1 MAKHDMT
8 KMGESNSGNH
18 GSMAMDMNGSDK
30 DNDAVRAK
38 ELELEQMRILQ
49 RQLDQAYQR
58 EIEAQKKEDAKAR
71 ALMKSDP
78 RGHIAMMKMEQEHR
92 QLALELPRMLLQHEA
107 HVYQELQDAQV
118 AAQAKIPET
127 GKMMGQMVA
136 MARWSQIP
144 LLVLGLWLICS
155 PFSLGYHS
163 VPMIWSDIISGILV
177 TVLAVIAFRTKR
189 VWPAWANAFVGLWLA
204 FAPIAFSTPDAAA
217 YANDTLMGMF
227 VITFAVL
234 IPMMM
239 KMPGSE
245 IPPGWSYNPS
255 SWLQRAPILALALF
269 SFFLARYMTAFQ
281 LGHIT
286 SVWDPI
292 FGDGTVLVLG
302 SDLSKS
308 FPISDGGL
316 GAFTYLVELL
326 SGFMGDPRRW
336 RTMPW
341 MVALFGFMVIP
352 LGVVSVVLIML
363 QPIIIGEWCTVCLLS
378 ALFMLIMIALSLDEV
393 IAMIQFLAQTRR
405 AGKSVWRAF
414 WLGGDALGDNLTPQ
428 RPQTDHQ
435 SQMFW
440 GVTVPWNLLVS
451 ALLGAWLMIAPD
463 VFQAQGQ
470 AADSDRI
477 LGALVVTVA
486 IVAFAEVTRAAR
498 FINIALALAII
509 VLPWVFGG
517 ATPAS
522 GINNLIIGLLIIAL
536 SISPGKIKNT
546 YDDWNALIV

>member
-1 MAKHDMT
+1 MQKHDMS
-8 KMGESNSGNH
+8 KMGDSNSGNH
-18 GSMAMDMNGSDK
+18 DSKGMNMSGSDK
-30 DNDAVRAK
+30 DNDDVLAK
-38 ELELEQMRILQ
+38 ELQLEQMRTLQ
-49 RQLDQAYQR
+49 RQLDQAYQH
-58 EIEAQKKEDAKAR
+58 EIAAQKKEDVKAH

-92 QLALELPRMLLQHEA
+92 QLALELPRMLLLHEA
-107 HVYQELQDAQV
+107 HVYRELQDAQV
-118 AAQAKIPET
+118 AAQAKMPET
-127 GKMMGQMVA
+127 GEMMGQMVA

-144 LLVLGLWLICS
+144 LLVLGLWLIFS
-155 PFSLGYHS
+155 PFSLGYRS

-217 YANDTLMGMF
+217 YANDTLIGMF

-245 IPPGWSYNPS
+245 IPLGWSYNPS
-255 SWLQRAPILALALF
+255 NWLQRAPILALALF

-393 IAMIQFLAQTRR
+393 IAMLQFIMQTRR

-428 RPQTDHQ
+428 RPQTDHP

-463 VFQAQGQ
+463 VFQTQGQ

-509 VLPWVFGG
+509 ILPWVFDG
-517 ATPAS
+517 AVFAS
-522 GINNLIIGLLIIAL
+522 GINNLIIGVLIIAL

-546 YDDWNALIV
+546 YGGWNALIV